1 MGSRVF
7 AIAPGTL
14 RALPSTNHLGIES
27 RSLSKGKGAAS
38 EEVTLVRGGLE
49 KKVLEVGE
57 TPQGM
62 TGATMSLFQ
71 GTHQAL
77 NQPNLF
83 KSEFKSEIKSKL
95 GFSIDSIVGHT
106 TSKSPTSSPPSPPSH
121 QDHVADH
128 LYANPQCLHRD
139 KSLPPPRPPR

>member
-1 MGSRVF
+1 M
-7 AIAPGTL
+7 
-14 RALPSTNHLGIES
+14 
-27 RSLSKGKGAAS
+27 
-38 EEVTLVRGGLE
+38 
-49 KKVLEVGE
+49 VGE

-106 TSKSPTSSPPSPPSH
+106 TSKSPTSSPPSRPGSTLPSPNS
-121 QDHVADH
+121 Q
-128 LYANPQCLHRD
+128 L
-139 KSLPPPRPPR
+139 